1 MARTALELSRE
12 EWRTYHPSKG
22 LQPHYKVTDIDIEAR
37 KRQALKLAREAAR
50 VLREKFGAE
59 KIVLFGTLAHAEW
72 FSPWSDIDLAVWGIK
87 PESFYTA
94 VAFVTGLASSF
105 KIDLVDI
112 KECRPA
118 LRKVI
123 EVEGIEI

>member
-12 EWRTYHPSKG
+12 EWRIYSPAKG
-22 LQPHYKVTDIDIEAR
+22 FQTQKEVAGIDIESR
-37 KRQALKLAREAAR
+37 KRQAMKLAREAAH

-59 KIVLFGTLAHAEW
+59 KVVLFGTLAQNEW
-72 FSPWSDIDLAVWGIK
+72 FSPWSDIDLATWGIV
-87 PESFYTA
+87 PESFYSA
-94 VAFVTGLASSF
+94 VAFVTGLSSYF

-112 KECRPA
+112 KECRPV

-123 EVEGIEI
+123 EEEGIEI

>member
-12 EWRTYHPSKG
+12 EWRTYHPSKR
-22 LQPHYKVTDIDIEAR
+22 LQTHHKVIGIDIESR
-37 KRQALKLAREAAR
+37 KRQAFEVAREAAR

-59 KIVLFGTLAHAEW
+59 KIVLFGTLAHDEW
-72 FSPWSDIDLAVWGIK
+72 FSQWSDIDLAVCGIK
-87 PESFYTA
+87 PESFYAA
-94 VAFVTGLASSF
+94 VAFVTGLSPSF

-118 LRKVI
+118 LKKVI
-123 EVEGIEI
+123 EGEGIEI